1 MKTPSTPEVTLH
13 IDAAVAIV
21 TINRPEARNAVDRA
35 VAEGLARA
43 TEAVENDPDVRVGIL
58 TGTGGHF
65 CAGMDLKAFLR
76 GEVVRIAGRGFA
88 GVTQAPLAKP
98 WIAAVEG
105 YALGGG
111 FEIALA
117 CDLIVA
123 GENARFGLPEVKRGL
138 VANAGGL
145 VRLPRQMPRRIASE
159 LVLTGELVAPAW
171 LASHGLINRVVAT
184 GTALDAAL
192 ALARQIAAN
201 GPLALKAS
209 KRVMQDSADWTSG
222 DMFDRQ
228 NLITAPVFASADA
241 REGAT
246 AFAEKRTPNWRG
258 E

>member
-1 MKTPSTPEVTLH
+1 MNTTASVVTLR
-13 IDAAVAIV
+13 IEDAVAIV

-35 VAEGLARA
+35 VAEGLAHA
-43 TEAVENDPDVRVGIL
+43 TEAVENEPGVRAGIV
-58 TGTGGHF
+58 TGAGGHF

-76 GEVVRIAGRGFA
+76 GEVVRIPGRGFA
-88 GVTQAPLAKP
+88 GITQAPLAKP

-123 GENARFGLPEVKRGL
+123 GDDARFGLPEVKRGL

-159 LVLTGELVAPAW
+159 LVLTGELVTPAW
-171 LASHGLINRVVAT
+171 LASHGLINRVVAS

-192 ALARQIAAN
+192 ALAKQIAAN

-209 KRVMQDSADWTSG
+209 KRVMQDSADWSS
-222 DMFDRQ
+222 DELFERQ